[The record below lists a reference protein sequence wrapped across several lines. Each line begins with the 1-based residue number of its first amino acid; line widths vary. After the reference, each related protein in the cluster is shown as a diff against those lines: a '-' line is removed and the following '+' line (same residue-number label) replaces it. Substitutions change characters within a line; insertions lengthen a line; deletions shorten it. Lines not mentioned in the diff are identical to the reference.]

1 MYESLRWIYFHDLND
16 NSSDYDILYDANRE
30 DSERS
35 FAKYDVHTPLLWKW
49 YDWKI
54 LVCQKMERSFEKHVF
69 RVAFFMVKRD
79 ISVVKTRYFY
89 MRR

>member
-35 FAKYDVHTPLLWKW
+35 FAKYDVHTPLL
-49 YDWKI
+49 
-54 LVCQKMERSFEKHVF
+54 
-69 RVAFFMVKRD
+69 
-79 ISVVKTRYFY
+79 
-89 MRR
+89 